1 MAHPQVVVA
10 LGGADCEAWRPG
22 LLHQPV
28 NALSS
33 LAFAVAGVWVAVRP
47 GAGRA
52 DRAGGA
58 VYAGALVANGV
69 GSFLYH
75 GPGWPGSAFVHD
87 AAIPAAVLFIA
98 AEDVA
103 LLRGW
108 TSRRRLG
115 AYALGLGTACSALAV
130 LPTAAVAVTALDGT
144 LAAAAEVTVAMAVGR
159 RRDLRGRPRP
169 VLAPVAIAFGVAGLA
184 AAAVLAGRT
193 GSPLC
198 RPDSLLQGHALWHV
212 LAAAALLGWDRVRR
226 ARRAATGQAAAGP
239 AGGVRSP
246 VRWGGPGSR

>member
-1 MAHPQVVVA
+1 MTHPQLAVA

-52 DRAGGA
+52 DRVGGA
-58 VYAGALVANGV
+58 VYAGALIGNGV

-75 GPGWPGSAFVHD
+75 GPGWPGAAFVHD

-98 AEDVA
+98 VEDVA

-108 TSRRRLG
+108 TSGRRLR
-115 AYALGLGTACSALAV
+115 AYALSLGAAWSVLAV
-130 LPTAAVAVTALDGT
+130 VPTAGVAVTALTGT
-144 LAAAAEVTVAMAVGR
+144 LAAGAEVWLAAAAAR
-159 RRDLRGRPRP
+159 RRDPSGGPRRARAP
-169 VLAPVAIAFGVAGLA
+169 AVLAFTIAGLA
-184 AAAVLAGRT
+184 GAAVLAGRT

-212 LAAAALLGWDRVRR
+212 LAAAALLGWDRLRR
-226 ARRAATGQAAAGP
+226 ARRAAAGRP
-239 AGGVRSP
+239 GAVRNP
-246 VRWGGPGSR
+246 VPWGGPGSR